1 MQKLAK
7 LQSRLTSK
15 SNLPSGA
22 PTTYPA
28 SLDQEK
34 TMKKMLAAAIL
45 VVAGVQYLPVEF
57 LIVLSLVPVSVV
69 IGRPIARV
77 VESRL
82 THR

>member
-1 MQKLAK
+1 
-7 LQSRLTSK
+7 
-15 SNLPSGA
+15 
-22 PTTYPA
+22 
-28 SLDQEK
+28 
-34 TMKKMLAAAIL
+34 MKKMLAAAIL

-57 LIVLSLVPVSVV
+57 LIVLSLIPVSVV